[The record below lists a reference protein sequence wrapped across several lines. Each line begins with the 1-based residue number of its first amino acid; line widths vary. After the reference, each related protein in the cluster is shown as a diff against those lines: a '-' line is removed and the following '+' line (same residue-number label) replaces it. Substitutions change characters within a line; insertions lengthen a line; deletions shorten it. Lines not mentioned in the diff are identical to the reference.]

1 MSFRLS
7 ETSSQCRQPYCS
19 GGRSYKF
26 TSSFAACYAVV
37 LIAMLM
43 MGSIQAYAVSSTT
56 RTQIDWFPDIVN
68 NGTVP
73 DLSAIDIFGINPRP
87 GGSVKG
93 SPGDAT
99 SLEPE
104 PVESCYWAT
113 WMEKCSTAHKAWS
126 SMGRTIDSFKD
137 TWSSYGNDGY
147 HLQTAEY
154 GNGTW
159 IGFGKKQS
167 GSYRLRTRSS
177 LSVLIDDMRDLW
189 ADNYSATALACGDGQ
204 YLGWFRKQ
212 SGRERNLDEFAGR
225 RGNDDIWER
234 ILQLH
239 AEGYYLM
246 SSATSPDDRNYWIT
260 WFQKDV
266 DGDHAAYRKS
276 SRENLHQTLEDI
288 SNDGDYVT
296 SMAHAGDDWIIYTK
310 SQPGTQSTWATRSN
324 TQDMYDFI
332 ADKAKNDDF
341 CATAIGYACS
351 SSS

>member
-1 MSFRLS
+1 
-7 ETSSQCRQPYCS
+7 
-19 GGRSYKF
+19 
-26 TSSFAACYAVV
+26 
-37 LIAMLM
+37 MLT
-43 MGSIQAYAVSSTT
+43 MGFIQAYAVSSTT
-56 RTQIDWFPDIVN
+56 RTQIDWFPDDVN

-87 GGSVKG
+87 GSVKG
-93 SPGDAT
+93 SGDAT

-113 WMEKCSTAHKAWS
+113 WMEKCLTARGHKAWLW
-126 SMGRTIDSFKD
+126 GRTIDFFKD
-137 TWSSYGNDGY
+137 RWSSYGNDGY

-159 IGFGKKQS
+159 MGFGKKQS

-177 LSVLIDDMRDLW
+177 LNVFLDDLKN
-189 ADNYSATALACGDGQ
+189 AYKDNYSATALAYGDGQ

-212 SGRERNLDEFAGR
+212 SGRDTWFWTRL
-225 RGNDDIWER
+225 GNDRMWEK

-246 SSATSPDDRNYWIT
+246 SSTTTPAGRWVA
-260 WFQKDV
+260 WFHQDV
-266 DGDHAAYRKS
+266 YNDHAAHRKS

-296 SMAHAGDDWIIYTK
+296 SMAHAGNDWIIYTK
-310 SQPGTQSTWATRSN
+310 SQPRTQSTWATRSN
-324 TQDMYDFI
+324 TQDMIDFI
-332 ADKAKNDDF
+332 ADKVTNDDF
-341 CATAIGYACS
+341 CATAIGYACPS
-351 SSS
+351 SS